1 MSIKCNVPT
10 VKMNNVQQSKCPSIN
25 SFAISI
31 IIYLVIIIIGCF
43 NYYLK
48 KKKYKNNKNNK
59 KPKFFNHMKNYFG
72 FGLLFAIFVY
82 FYVLNKTK
90 KEIKYNKNF
99 ITNLIKRGMDRKN
112 AEVLLIEDH
121 KNREFN
127 ELMRMRDRENR
138 WR

>member
-1 MSIKCNVPT
+1 MSINCNIPT
-10 VKMNNVQQSKCPSIN
+10 YDMTEVQKSKCPSMY
-25 SFAISI
+25 ALKKSI
-31 IIYLVIIIIGCF
+31 IIYFVIIIIGCF
-43 NYYLK
+43 NFYRK
-48 KKKYKNNKNNK
+48 NKEYKNNKINK
-59 KPKFFNHMKNYFG
+59 KPKFFNYMKNYFG

-90 KEIKYNKNF
+90 KEIKFNKNF